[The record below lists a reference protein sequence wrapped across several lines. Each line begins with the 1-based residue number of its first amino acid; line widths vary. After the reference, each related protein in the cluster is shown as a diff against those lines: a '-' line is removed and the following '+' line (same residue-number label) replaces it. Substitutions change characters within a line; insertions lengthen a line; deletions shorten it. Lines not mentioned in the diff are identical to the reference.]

1 MLGELCGQGSL
12 SFQILGNTSEFQR
25 VVEVLQDNVDFD
37 IDVNASVFET
47 NIRGERCLLG
57 PVREALSLTTKMV
70 NEVFGSHL
78 SRTLVQTSDRQCCPS
93 QSKFC
98 FLGVGT
104 GKVYL
109 CFLEGSCYV
118 VELCE

>member
-47 NIRGERCLLG
+47 NIRGECCLLG
-57 PVREALSLTTKMV
+57 PVREVLSLTKIV

-78 SRTLVQTSDRQCCPS
+78 SRTLVQTSDRQCCP
-93 QSKFC
+93 
-98 FLGVGT
+98 LP
-104 GKVYL
+104 
-109 CFLEGSCYV
+109 E
-118 VELCE
+118 